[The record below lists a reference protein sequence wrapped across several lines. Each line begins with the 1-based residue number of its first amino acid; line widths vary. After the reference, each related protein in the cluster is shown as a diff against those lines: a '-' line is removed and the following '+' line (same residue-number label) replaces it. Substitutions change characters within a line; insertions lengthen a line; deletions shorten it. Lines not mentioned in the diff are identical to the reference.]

1 MATRDWIALLVL
13 GAIWGGSFIF
23 MRIAAPEFGIYALVE
38 IRTLLATLVLLPF
51 LLVRGGITQLVNYWQ
66 PIALIGAVNTAIP
79 FVLFNF
85 SSLHLQAGVNA
96 ILNAT
101 APMFGAIVAFLW
113 LGDRLTRFAIS
124 GLVIGF
130 AGVALISAHK
140 VSADQVS
147 MLPVLTALLAT
158 FCYGLAASIM
168 KKSLAGVKPIA
179 VACGSQVFASILILP
194 LALAHLPAEMPSAL
208 AWWNA
213 GGLAILGTGF
223 AYILYFYLI
232 AATGPAKAISVA
244 YLVPLF
250 GVIWGLLFLQETLS
264 LLDALGGM
272 AILFG
277 VAMTTGV
284 LKPKQRP

>member
-140 VSADQVS
+140 VSADHVS

-232 AATGPAKAISVA
+232 AATGPAKATSVA

>member
-140 VSADQVS
+140 ISADQVS

-232 AATGPAKAISVA
+232 AATGPAKATSVA

>member
-140 VSADQVS
+140 VSADHVS